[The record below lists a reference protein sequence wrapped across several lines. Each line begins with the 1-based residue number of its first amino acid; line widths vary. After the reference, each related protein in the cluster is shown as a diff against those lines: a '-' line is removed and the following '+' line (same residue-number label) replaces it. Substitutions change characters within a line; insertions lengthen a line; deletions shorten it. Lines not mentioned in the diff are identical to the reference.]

1 MKDEGRLPTG
11 SFKARGLV
19 MAVSMGKALGI
30 KHMAMPTNGN
40 AGAALAAYATSCGIR
55 TTIFCPADTPE
66 VNVSEIELQG
76 ATVYRVNGLIDDC
89 GKIVGEG
96 KAKAGWFDT
105 STLKEPYRI
114 EGKKTMGLELAE
126 QLGWEVPDV
135 IFYPTGG
142 GTGLI
147 GMWKAFAELEA
158 IGFIGSKRPRMVA
171 VQASGCAPMV
181 RAFEAG
187 TEHAPRWEDA
197 HTIASGIRVPQAVG
211 DFLILRAVRE
221 SKGFAIAVP
230 DEKISAALNEVAR
243 EEGLLL
249 CPEGAATYAAYQQSL
264 ADGRVTK
271 NDRVML
277 FNCATGLKYP
287 LPPVTRT
294 LDRHQADRLRET
306 VTAVILRSARSAV
319 SKDGSESGGFMVRD
333 ARRCCA
339 PRNEVRDG
347 ALEEAD
353 AKNCCGRLVGSVGI
367 CRLRGRPKL
376 SLAPHHH
383 HRAVLR
389 RRSVGCDGADS
400 RRAHEGH
407 ARRNGAGRERDGGGR
422 FGRRRPRGAFS
433 RLTATRSAS
442 AISAPTSPM
451 ARSTSS
457 ATTSSPISNRSRLL
471 PSNPMIIVSKK
482 EVPAT
487 SLKEFLAWLKAQPSP
502 PTAGTAGAG
511 SGSHIAGLYFENVAG
526 IKLQY
531 VPYRGTGPAM
541 NDLVAGQI
549 DLIVDQTSNSIGQV
563 RAGNIRA
570 YAITDSKR
578 VESASDI
585 PTVDEAG
592 LPGFHMTLW
601 SGLWV
606 PKDTPKDV
614 VAKLNAAAVDALNDP
629 AVRKQLENLGL
640 QMPPKDKLTPEALG
654 AWQKAEIAK
663 WWPMIKAANV
673 KVD

>member
-1 MKDEGRLPTG
+1 
-11 SFKARGLV
+11 
-19 MAVSMGKALGI
+19 MGKALGI

-294 LDRHQADRLRET
+294 LDRHQPIDYAKPLTRRAAEC
-306 VTAVILRSARSAV
+306 
-319 SKDGSESGGFMVRD
+319 DGSTRCERSFWPRFAMLAFGSAAVAQNFPSRPITIIVPFSAGGPSD
-333 ARRCCA
+333 AMARILAERMKVTLGEA
-339 PRNEVRDG
+339 VLVENVTG
-347 ALEEAD
+347 A
-353 AKNCCGRLVGSVGI
+353 GGSVGV
-367 CRLRGRPKL
+367 G
-376 SLAPHHH
+376 
-383 HRAVLR
+383 RAV
-389 RRSVGCDGADS
+389 RSPPDGYTIS
-400 RRAHEGH
+400 FGH
-407 ARRNGAGRERDGGGR
+407 LGTHVANGAIYKLGYDLVTDLE
-422 FGRRRPRGAFS
+422 PVA
-433 RLTATRSAS
+433 
-442 AISAPTSPM
+442 
-451 ARSTSS
+451 
-457 ATTSSPISNRSRLL
+457 LL

-570 YAITDSKR
+570 YAITDTKR

-614 VAKLNAAAVDALNDP
+614 VAKLNAAAVEALNDP